1 MALSLTLPS
10 ALALALGVTLWLPPG
25 SLAAQTVPEVYPS
38 QVIVLADWGMSD
50 VSEIGYLHV
59 GVLHKREGDALAV
72 YAVRHREPVVGWPLE
87 PQRRTPP
94 LDGDVFL
101 LGHFDRGNTNRLGGY
116 FNGFARAPSMSAV
129 AITRAPDDGPALAY
143 SYNKTAGSFAGFW
156 IHLFDFK
163 QPPAQRVLFDASP
176 FTYLTFAIR
185 GERGGGGG
193 GGGRER
199 ESGAPHCR
207 SRVGGAR
214 GIAANRGRCV
224 FPRWWTRRDDMA
236 ARVGSP
242 RRLASRIGHERIG
255 QPRLPDERGG
265 IGAGIP

>member
-72 YAVRHREPVVGWPLE
+72 YAVRHREPVVEMAKLE

-101 LGHFDRGNTNRLGGY
+101 VGAFRPGQHQPSWWLLQRLRPG
-116 FNGFARAPSMSAV
+116 
-129 AITRAPDDGPALAY
+129 AI
-143 SYNKTAGSFAGFW
+143 
-156 IHLFDFK
+156 H
-163 QPPAQRVLFDASP
+163 
-176 FTYLTFAIR
+176 
-185 GERGGGGG
+185 
-193 GGGRER
+193 
-199 ESGAPHCR
+199 
-207 SRVGGAR
+207 VGGSYYPCAR
-214 GIAANRGRCV
+214 
-224 FPRWWTRRDDMA
+224 
-236 ARVGSP
+236 
-242 RRLASRIGHERIG
+242 
-255 QPRLPDERGG
+255 
-265 IGAGIP
+265 

>member
-1 MALSLTLPS
+1 MALALTLP
-10 ALALALGVTLWLPPG
+10 LALALGVTLWLPPG

-116 FNGFARAPSMSAV
+116 FNGFAKAPSMSAV
-129 AITRAPDDGPALAY
+129 AIARAPDDGPALAY
-143 SYNKTAGSFAGFW
+143 SYEKAAGSFTGFW

-163 QPPAQRVLFDASP
+163 RPPAERVLFDASP
-176 FTYLTFAIR
+176 FAYLTFAIR
-185 GERGGGGG
+185 GERGG
-193 GGGRER
+193 R
-199 ESGAPHCR
+199 AWCCTLPI
-207 SRVGGAR
+207 AR
-214 GIAANRGRCV
+214 GRSEKGRCQSL
-224 FPRWWTRRDDMA
+224 TLRRSSLVA
-236 ARVGSP
+236 
-242 RRLASRIGHERIG
+242 ASRRRGSACG
-255 QPRLPDERGG
+255 FLSTPCLPDWTHESWP
-265 IGAGIP
+265 ASSS